1 MFWNWKCNPS
11 IASHVL
17 SDTER
22 DRILRRFALNGI
34 LDARSFD
41 VMSEVMYEGYQI
53 ECDQSDCRCG
63 LRYSEL
69 GVP

>member
-1 MFWNWKCNPS
+1 MQSQDCKSRSVGYGTWQNP
-11 IASHVL
+11 AA
-17 SDTER
+17 
-22 DRILRRFALNGI
+22 LRRLNGI